1 MSSPVGHSLAGY
13 IFYCLRV
20 KSGSAKRDGILFSAA
35 LFTANLPD
43 LDFLPGLIIGQPNL
57 YHHGISHSIGAA
69 LVAALLM
76 AWGVGFLRRSS
87 FLKNYFF
94 FFAIY
99 CSHLLLDFF
108 SIDTRPPAGI
118 PALWPLTLRYF
129 ISSHP
134 ILPPVRHSHLD
145 NATTFQ
151 VLTDIFS
158 LHNLYAIFLECSIML
173 PVCVIIFLILKRKP
187 CK

>member
-20 KSGSAKRDGILFSAA
+20 KSRSPKTDGILFSTA
-35 LFTANLPD
+35 LFAANLPD
-43 LDFLPGLIIGQPNL
+43 FDFLPGLIIGQPNL
-57 YHHGISHSIGAA
+57 YHHGISHSVGVA
-69 LVAALLM
+69 LVASLLM
-76 AWGVGFLRRSS
+76 AWGTGFFRHYSY
-87 FLKNYFF
+87 LKNYFF
-94 FFAIY
+94 FFTIY

-118 PALWPLTLRYF
+118 PALWPLTSRYL

-145 NATTFQ
+145 NATTLQ

-158 LHNLYAIFLECSIML
+158 LHNLYVIFLECSIML
-173 PVCVIIFLILKRKP
+173 PVCIIIFRILKKETM
-187 CK
+187 